1 MYYIGID
8 LGGTNIAVG
17 IVNEQGKIVVSDTTP
32 TYAEREYP
40 EIVADM
46 AMVCKRAADA
56 AGIEM
61 SEVRTIGIGAPGSID
76 SENGVVLYA
85 NNLKFDRAPIAE
97 ELRKHI
103 NLPVHIENDANAAA
117 YGEYIENGKG
127 MSDFI
132 FVTLGTGVGGGII
145 IDKKLYKGFNGIGG
159 ELGHMTLVHNG
170 KMCTCGNPGCW
181 EAYASVTGL
190 ISQTKEAIEK
200 HPESLMKKLADER
213 GEVNGRTS
221 FDAAHEGDA
230 AATEVVRQYCEYV
243 ASGLVGLINV
253 FAPEKIVIGGGI
265 SRQGEFLIAPIR
277 EYCEK
282 YCYNKLLK
290 SSEIQAATLYNDAG
304 IIGAAMAARD
314 AL

>member
-17 IVNEQGKIVVSDTTP
+17 IVNEEGRIVASDTTP
-32 TYAEREYP
+32 TLAEREYP

-46 AMVCKRAADA
+46 AMVCKRAAESA
-56 AGIEM
+56 KIAM
-61 SEVRTIGIGAPGSID
+61 SEIKAIGIGSPGSID

-85 NNLKFDRAPIAE
+85 NNLRFDCAPIAE

-103 NLPVHIENDANAAA
+103 DVPVHIENDANAAA
-117 YGEYIENGKG
+117 FGEYFENGKG
-127 MSDFI
+127 MDDFV

-145 IDKKLYKGFNGIGG
+145 IDKKLYKGCNGIGG
-159 ELGHMTLVHNG
+159 ELGHMTLVHGG
-170 KMCTCGNPGCW
+170 KMCSCGNPGCW
-181 EAYASVTGL
+181 EAYASVTAL
-190 ISQTKEAIEK
+190 IEQTKEAIKK

-230 AATEVVRQYCEYV
+230 AAMEVVQKYAEYV
-243 ASGLVGLINV
+243 GSGLVSIINI
-253 FAPEKIVIGGGI
+253 FQPEKIVVGGGI
-265 SRQGEFLIAPIR
+265 SRQGEFLMAPIR
-277 EYCEK
+277 EYCKK
-282 YCYNKLLK
+282 YGYNKKLK
-290 SSEIQAATLYNDAG
+290 VTEIGAATLFNDAG
-304 IIGAAMAARD
+304 IIGAAMAARQ